1 MGYEGQDFSDIA
13 QGVSPAF
20 IEALYAKFQADP
32 ASVEGGWQTFFEGLE
47 RGAGGPSWTNKRWPL
62 TTTDDLT
69 AGLDPTQMEPAPKPA
84 KGGKPAPTAA
94 AAPAPSKDEIIRAAG
109 DAIRAQL
116 LIRTYRVR
124 GHLAANLDPLGL
136 AKREMPED
144 LRTEYHGFTDADID
158 RPVYLGGTMGFEW
171 TTIRQ
176 LVDTLR
182 KNYCGNVGLEYM
194 HIVDV
199 EERRFL
205 QERMEGQNKAIDF
218 TVDGKKAILNKV
230 IEAEQWEKF
239 LGKKY
244 VGTKRFGL
252 DGGESMI
259 PALESVIKYG
269 GQYGVREIVFGMA
282 HRGRLNVL
290 ANVMGKPLRV
300 IFHEFAGGSANPED
314 IGGSGD
320 VKYHLGTSS
329 DREFDGH
336 KVHMSLVANPSHL
349 EAVNPVVLGKTRA
362 IQTIA
367 GDLTDHTASLPVL
380 IHGDAAFAGQGIVW
394 ECLGF
399 SGIRGY
405 NTGGCVHFIIN
416 NQVGFTT
423 SPQFARSSPYPS
435 DVAKGVQAPVFHVN
449 GDDPEAVTFA
459 TKMAMEF
466 RQKFHRDIVIDMWCY
481 RRFGHNEGD
490 EPGFTQPLMYNII
503 RKHPGVSEI
512 YSKRLVAEGVVDQAW
527 VDENIKQYVTRCE
540 GEFEAGQVYK
550 PNKADW
556 FAGRWSGLSAPKES
570 DQGRRNVETGLDRK
584 LFDALGRKLTTIPDS
599 IQVHKTLSRV
609 LDAKRQMFATGEN
622 FDWATGEA
630 LAFGSLLSEGYGV
643 RLSGQD
649 SGRGTFSQ
657 RHAVWVDQ
665 TDEHKYIPLQ
675 TVEHGRFEVLDSPLS
690 EYGVL
695 GFEYGYALA
704 DPKTLV
710 LWEAQFGDFVNG
722 AQIMIDQFITSG
734 ESKWLRANG
743 LVMLLPHG
751 YEGQG
756 PEHSS
761 ARPERFLQ
769 SCAGDNIQ
777 VANVTTPANYF
788 HLLRRQMHRNF
799 RKPLILFT
807 PKSLLRH
814 KLAVSKS
821 EDFLG
826 DSHFRR
832 LLSDT
837 NGAADAETTRLVLCT
852 GKVAYDLIEA
862 RDAAGDTG
870 TQIVRVEQLYP
881 FPSEALAERIAKMP
895 NLQDVVWAQEEPK
908 NNGYW
913 FFVEPFI
920 EEVLQQAGARV
931 ARARYAGRAGAAS
944 PATGLMKRHTAEQ
957 GALVADALGHNVR
970 EEIRRTRA
978 EGSTTTARPTQAPSS

>member
-1 MGYEGQDFSDIA
+1 MGYEGQDFSDVA
-13 QGVSPAF
+13 GSVSPAF
-20 IEALYAKFQADP
+20 IDALYARYKASPD
-32 ASVEGGWQTFFEGLE
+32 SVEPQWRQMFEGLE
-47 RGAGGPSWTNKRWPL
+47 SAGRGPSWINERWPL
-62 TTTDDLT
+62 STTDDLT
-69 AGLDPTQMEPAPKPA
+69 AALDPTQMEPAPKPQ
-84 KGGKPAPTAA
+84 KGKPAPAA
-94 AAPAPSKDEIIRAAG
+94 AAPAPSQADIIKAAG
-109 DAIRAQL
+109 DAIRVQL

-136 AKREMPED
+136 SGLRELPAD
-144 LRTEYHGFTDADID
+144 LTTEYHGFSDADID
-158 RPVYLGGTMGFEW
+158 RPVYLGGTLGMEW
-171 TTIRQ
+171 ATVREV
-176 LVDTLR
+176 VDTLR
-182 KNYCGNVGLEYM
+182 ANYCGNVGLEYM
-194 HIVDV
+194 HIADV

-205 QERMEGQNKAIDF
+205 QDRMEGKDKGVDF
-218 TVDGKKAILNKV
+218 TPQGKKAILNKV
-230 IEAEQWEKF
+230 VEAEQWEKF
-239 LGKKY
+239 LGRKY

-269 GQYGVREIVFGMA
+269 GAAGINEIVFGMA

-290 ANVMGKPLRV
+290 ANVMAKPLRV
-300 IFHEFAGGSANPED
+300 IFHEFAGGSANPDD

-320 VKYHLGTSS
+320 VKYHLGTST
-329 DREFDGH
+329 DREFDGR
-336 KVHMSLVANPSHL
+336 KVHMSLVDNPSHL
-349 EAVNPVVLGKTRA
+349 EAADPVVLGKVRA

-367 GDLTDHTASLPVL
+367 GDLADHCKSLPVL

-394 ECLGF
+394 ECFGF

-405 NTGGCVHFIIN
+405 NTGGCVHFVIN
-416 NQVGFTT
+416 NQIGFTT

-435 DVAKGVQAPVFHVN
+435 DVAKGVQAPIFHVN

-459 TKMAMEF
+459 TKIAIEY
-466 RQKFHRDIVIDMWCY
+466 RQAFHRDVVIDMWCY

-490 EPGFTQPLMYNII
+490 EPGFTQPLMYKAI
-503 RKHPGVSEI
+503 RQHPPVSEI
-512 YSKRLVAEGVVDQAW
+512 YGKRLIEQKVIDQAW
-527 VDENIKQYVTRCE
+527 IDDNVKQFTTLLE
-540 GEFEAGQVYK
+540 GEFEAGASYK

-556 FAGRWSGLSAPKES
+556 FAGRWSGLSAPKDPEAT
-570 DQGRRNVETGLDRK
+570 RRNADTGVEPK
-584 LFDALGRKLTTIPDS
+584 LFDAIGRTLTRVPDDLA
-599 IQVHKTLSRV
+599 IHKTLARV

-630 LAFGSLLSEGYGV
+630 LAFGTLLSEGYGV

-665 TDEHKYIPLQ
+665 NDEHKYVPLWN
-675 TVEHGRFEVLDSPLS
+675 VEHGHFEVLDSPLS

-704 DPKTLV
+704 DPKTLA

-722 AQIMIDQFITSG
+722 AQIMIDQFIASG
-734 ESKWLRANG
+734 EAKWLRANG

-769 SCAGDNIQ
+769 LCAGDNMQ
-777 VANVTTPANYF
+777 VANCTTPANYF
-788 HLLRRQMHRNF
+788 HLLRRQMHRSF
-799 RKPLILFT
+799 RKPLIVMT

-814 KLAVSKS
+814 KAAVSS
-821 EDFLG
+821 AADFQG
-826 DSHFRR
+826 DTHFRR
-832 LLSDT
+832 ILSDP
-837 NGAADAETTRLVLCT
+837 NGAADAQTTRLVLCT
-852 GKVAYDLIEA
+852 GKVAYDLMEA
-862 RDAAGDTG
+862 RDAAGDEG

-881 FPSEALAERIAKMP
+881 FPTEALARRIAAMP
-895 NLQDVVWAQEEPK
+895 ALEDVVWAQEEPR

-913 FFVEPFI
+913 FFVEPLI
-920 EEVLQQAGARV
+920 EEALGIAGAAVKRP
-931 ARARYAGRAGAAS
+931 RYAGRAAAAS
-944 PATGLMKRHTAEQ
+944 PATGLMKRHQAEQ
-957 GALVADALGHNVR
+957 GALIADALGHSVR
-970 EEIRRTRA
+970 QEIRRTREA
-978 EGSTTTARPTQAPSS
+978 ETVKKAGKAAS

>member
-13 QGVSPAF
+13 AGVSPAF
-20 IEALYAKFQADP
+20 VETLYAKFNADP
-32 ASVEGGWQTFFEGLE
+32 ASVESGWRAFFEGLE
-47 RGAGGPSWTNKRWPL
+47 GSAQGPSWESARWPL

-69 AGLDPTQMEPAPKPA
+69 AALDPTQMEPAPKPA
-84 KGGKPAPTAA
+84 KGKPAPAA
-94 AAPAPSKDEIIRAAG
+94 AAPAPVSKEEIAKAAA

-116 LIRTYRVR
+116 LVRTYRVR

-136 AKREMPED
+136 SKREMPED
-144 LRTEYHGFTDADID
+144 LKTEYHGFSDADID
-158 RPVYLGGTMGFEW
+158 RKVYLGGTMGFEW
-171 TTIRQ
+171 VSIRE

-194 HIVDV
+194 HISDV

-205 QERMEGQNKAIDF
+205 QERMEGQDKAIEF
-218 TVDGKKAILNKV
+218 SIDGKKAIFTKV

-269 GQYGVREIVFGMA
+269 GQMGVRELVIGMA

-290 ANVMGKPLRV
+290 ANVMAKPLRV
-300 IFHEFAGGSANPED
+300 IFHEFAGGSANPDD

-320 VKYHLGTSS
+320 VKYHLGTST

-349 EAVNPVVLGKTRA
+349 EAADPVVLGKTRA
-362 IQTIA
+362 IQTLNN
-367 GDLTDHTASLPVL
+367 DLKDHVASLPVL

-490 EPGFTQPLMYNII
+490 EPSFTQPLMYDII
-503 RKHPGVSEI
+503 RKHPGVSSV
-512 YSKRLVAEGVVDQAW
+512 YGDRLIKEGVIDQPW
-527 VDENIKQYVTRCE
+527 IDENVKQFTLRLE
-540 GEFEAGQVYK
+540 GEFEAGSSYK

-556 FAGRWSGLSAPKES
+556 FGGRWTGLSAPTDGAS
-570 DQGRRNVETGLDRK
+570 ARRNVETGLSTK
-584 LFDALGRKLTTIPDS
+584 LFDSLGRTLTTIPDS
-599 IQVHKTLSRV
+599 VKIHKTLNRV
-609 LDAKRQMFATGEN
+609 IDAKREMFKSGKG

-630 LAFGSLLSEGYGV
+630 LAFGGLLSEGYGV

-665 TDEHKYIPLQ
+665 TDEHKYVPLQ
-675 TVEHGRFEVLDSPLS
+675 EIEHGRFEVLDSPLS

-769 SCAGDNIQ
+769 SCADDNIQ
-777 VANVTTPANYF
+777 VANCTSPANYF

-799 RKPLILFT
+799 RKPLIVMT

-814 KLAVSKS
+814 KLAVSNA
-821 EDFLG
+821 EDFQG

-837 NGAADAETTRLVLCT
+837 NPAADVDTKRLVLCT

-862 RDAAGDTG
+862 RDAAGDTD

-881 FPSEALAERIAKMP
+881 FPGNPIAERVARMP
-895 NLQDVVWAQEEPK
+895 NLEEIVWAQEEPK

-913 FFVEPFI
+913 FFVEPLI
-920 EEVLQQAGARV
+920 EEALATVDSRV
-931 ARARYAGRAGAAS
+931 KRARYAGRNASAS
-944 PATGLMKRHTAEQ
+944 PATGLMKRHQAEQ
-957 GALVADALGHNVR
+957 GALVADALGHSVR
-970 EEIRRTRA
+970 DEIRRTRA
-978 EGSTTTARPTQAPSS
+978 N

>member
-1 MGYEGQDFSDIA
+1 MGMMMGYEGQDFSDIA
-13 QGVSPAF
+13 SGVSPAF
-20 IEALYAKFQADP
+20 IEALYAKYQTSPGSIEPTWQSFFQ
-32 ASVEGGWQTFFEGLE
+32 GLE
-47 RGAGGPSWTNKRWPL
+47 AGPQGPSWASDRWPL

-69 AGLDPTQMEPAPKPA
+69 AGLDPTQMEPAPKPQ
-84 KGGKPAPTAA
+84 KGKPAPAA
-94 AAPAPSKDEIIRAAG
+94 AAPAASEADVVRAAS

-136 AKREMPED
+136 APREMPED
-144 LRTEYHGFTDADID
+144 LKTEYYGFTDADID
-158 RPVYLGGTMGFEW
+158 RPVYLGGTMGYEW
-171 TTIRQ
+171 ATIRQ

-182 KNYCGNVGLEYM
+182 RNYCGAVGLEYM

-205 QERMEGQNKAIDF
+205 QDRMEGQDKAIEF
-218 TVDGKKAILNKV
+218 TPDGKKAILNKV
-230 IEAEQWEKF
+230 VEAEQWEKF
-239 LGKKY
+239 LGRKY

-269 GQYGVREIVFGMA
+269 GAAGVNEIVFGMA

-300 IFHEFAGGSANPED
+300 IFHEFAGGSANPDE

-336 KVHMSLVANPSHL
+336 HVHMSLVANPSHL
-349 EAVNPVVLGKTRA
+349 EAADPVVLGKVRA

-367 GDLTDHTASLPVL
+367 GDLKDHAKALPVL

-459 TKMAMEF
+459 TKMAIEF

-490 EPGFTQPLMYNII
+490 EPGFTQPLMYKAI
-503 RKHPGVSEI
+503 KDHPPVSAV
-512 YSKRLVAEGVVDQAW
+512 YAARLEKEGVVDKAW
-527 VDENIKQYVTRCE
+527 LDDNVHQYVTRLE
-540 GEFEAGQVYK
+540 GEFEAGASYK
-550 PNKADW
+550 ANKADW
-556 FAGRWSGLSAPKES
+556 FAGRWTGLSAPTDGEAA
-570 DQGRRNVETGLDRK
+570 RRTAETGITPK
-584 LFDALGRKLTTIPDS
+584 LFDSLGRTLTTVPEHLS
-599 IQVHKTLSRV
+599 IHKTLARV
-609 LDAKRQMFATGEN
+609 LDAKRQMFASGDN

-630 LAFGSLLSEGYGV
+630 LAFGSLESEGYGV

-665 TDEHKYIPLQ
+665 TDEHKYVPLQ
-675 TVEHGRFEVLDSPLS
+675 SLEHGRFEVLDSPLS

-710 LWEAQFGDFVNG
+710 MWEAQFGDFVNG
-722 AQIMIDQFITSG
+722 AQIMIDQFIASG
-734 ESKWLRANG
+734 EAKWLRANG

-769 SCAGDNIQ
+769 LCAGDNMQ
-777 VANVTTPANYF
+777 VANCTTPANYF
-788 HLLRRQMHRNF
+788 HLLRRQMHRSF
-799 RKPLILFT
+799 RKPLIVMT

-814 KLAVSKS
+814 KLAVSRAA
-821 EDFLG
+821 DFQG
-826 DSHFRR
+826 ETHFKRI
-832 LLSDT
+832 LSDT
-837 NGAADAETTRLVLCT
+837 NGAADEATTRLVLCT

-862 RDAAGDTG
+862 RDAASDEG
-870 TQIVRVEQLYP
+870 TQIVRLEQLYP
-881 FPSEALAERIAKMP
+881 FPGEPLAKRIARMP
-895 NLQDVVWAQEEPK
+895 NLQEVVWCQEEPK
-908 NNGYW
+908 NQGYW

-920 EEVLQQAGARV
+920 EEALAQATASV
-931 ARARYAGRAGAAS
+931 KRARYAGRSAAAS
-944 PATGLMKRHTAEQ
+944 PATGLMKRHQLEQ
-957 GALVADALGHNVR
+957 GALVADALGHSVR
-970 EEIRRTRA
+970 EEVRRTRDTDQKA
-978 EGSTTTARPTQAPSS
+978 GKAGS